1 MGRFGNLQAYDFKK
15 RVAQYLEDRYNYFC
29 EFPQDYERIPIKVY
43 SSWVAKYEK
52 DPDRVLAEVV
62 FTFEDLKNM
71 DIYDD
76 KVIRKLCREIVSNI
90 GTHKG

>member
-15 RVAQYLEDRYNYFC
+15 RIAQYLEDRYNYFC
-29 EFPQDYERIPIKVY
+29 EFPQDHERIPIKIY

-52 DPDRVLAEVV
+52 DPDQLLTEVV

-76 KVIRKLCREIVSNI
+76 RVIRKLCREIVSNI
-90 GTHKG
+90 DTRKG

>member
-1 MGRFGNLQAYDFKK
+1 MGQFGNLQAYDFKK
-15 RVAQYLEDRYNYFC
+15 RIAQYLEDRYNYFC
-29 EFPQDYERIPIKVY
+29 EFPQDHERIPIKIY
-43 SSWVAKYEK
+43 PSWVAKYEK

-62 FTFEDLKNM
+62 FTFEDLENM

-76 KVIRKLCREIVSNI
+76 KVIRRLCRELVSNI